1 LIDAVQNTLDGL
13 MVGSSYALL
22 ALGFTLTFG
31 VMRRLNLAYGATIMA
46 GVYLGTWLTLE
57 HDAGVAAGGS
67 AAVGGAILASLYVE
81 RLCFASLPE
90 RAALAS
96 MVSSFAVWMQLEE
109 AAMLALPRHTYPFPA
124 LVSGE
129 PLGVVLPW
137 GALALR
143 LEYLVML
150 GSAMAIGAGLYF
162 VLQHTRFGRALRAT
176 TDNALGARLLGIE
189 VGAMR
194 MRAFALAAAV
204 GGIAGFLIAAT
215 DQQVTPMLGMWTTIK
230 GLVAMMLGGL
240 GSLRGAVAGG
250 LLLGVVEAHAQWYF
264 GPQVRDLVAFLLLFA
279 CLAVRPAGLL
289 GSARAGGS
297 HRPPG
302 GGRG

>member
-1 LIDAVQNTLDGL
+1 MIDAVQNTLDGL
-13 MVGSSYALL
+13 MIGSSYALL

-46 GVYLGTWLTLE
+46 GVYLGTWLFLE
-57 HDAGVAAGGS
+57 QDAGVATAGI
-67 AAVGGAILASLYVE
+67 AAVGGAILAGLYVE
-81 RLCFASLPE
+81 RVCFAPLSE

-96 MVSSFAVWMQLEE
+96 MVSSFAIWMQLEE

-129 PLGVVLPW
+129 PLALGP
-137 GALALR
+137 LALR
-143 LEYLVML
+143 LEHLLML
-150 GSAMAIGAGLYF
+150 GSAVAIGAGLYF
-162 VLQHTRFGRALRAT
+162 VLQRTRFGRALRAI
-176 TDNALGARLLGIE
+176 TDNALAARLLGMG

-204 GGIAGFLIAAT
+204 GGIAGLLIATT
-215 DQQVTPMLGMWTTIK
+215 DQQVTPMLGMWATIK

-250 LLLGVVEAHAQWYF
+250 LLLGVVETHAQWYF

-279 CLAVRPAGLL
+279 CLAVRPSGLF
-289 GSARAGGS
+289 GAR
-297 HRPPG
+297 G
-302 GGRG
+302 GGRHPPAGAAHG

>member
-1 LIDAVQNTLDGL
+1 MIDAVQNTLDGL
-13 MVGSSYALL
+13 MIGSSYALL

-46 GVYLGTWLTLE
+46 GVYLGTWLYLE
-57 HDAGVAAGGS
+57 QDAGVAAAGL

-81 RLCFASLPE
+81 RVCFAPLAE

-96 MVSSFAVWMQLEE
+96 MVSSFAIWMQLEE

-124 LVSGE
+124 LVSGA
-129 PLGVVLPW
+129 PLTF
-137 GALALR
+137 GALTLR
-143 LEYLVML
+143 IEHLMML
-150 GSAMAIGAGLYF
+150 GSAALIAAGLYF
-162 VLQHTRFGRALRAT
+162 FLQRTRLGRALRAV
-176 TDNALGARLLGIE
+176 TDNALGARLLGID

-215 DQQVTPMLGMWTTIK
+215 DQQVTPMLGMWATIK

-250 LLLGVVEAHAQWYF
+250 LLLGVVEAHAQWYL
-264 GPQVRDLVAFLLLFA
+264 GPQVRDLIAFLLLFA
-279 CLAVRPAGLL
+279 CLAVRPVGLL
-289 GSARAGGS
+289 GGARVAS
-297 HRPPG
+297 RHPLSG

>member
-1 LIDAVQNTLDGL
+1 MNAVQNTLDGL
-13 MVGSSYALL
+13 MIGSSYALL

-31 VMRRLNLAYGATIMA
+31 VLRRLNLAYGPTIMVGA
-46 GVYLGTWLTLE
+46 YLGTWLFLE
-57 HDAGVAAGGS
+57 YEVGLAAAGI
-67 AAVGGAILASLYVE
+67 AVVAGAILASLYVE
-81 RLCFASLPE
+81 RLCFAPLPE

-109 AAMLALPRHTYPFPA
+109 AATLALPRHTYPFPG

-129 PLGVVLPW
+129 PLAF

-143 LEYLVML
+143 LEHLVML
-150 GSAMAIGAGLYF
+150 GSAALVGGGLYLL
-162 VLQHTRFGRALRAT
+162 LQHTRFGRALRAT
-176 TDNALGARLLGIE
+176 TDNALGARLLGID

-194 MRAFALAAAV
+194 MRAFALAAAM

-215 DQQVTPMLGMWTTIK
+215 DQQVTPMLGMWATLK

-240 GSLRGAVAGG
+240 GSLRGAVLGG

-264 GPQVRDLVAFLLLFA
+264 GPQVRDLGVFLLLFA
-279 CLAVRPAGLL
+279 CLAARPSGLFAGTR
-289 GSARAGGS
+289 ARGRQPQEGGW
-297 HRPPG
+297 
-302 GGRG
+302 RG